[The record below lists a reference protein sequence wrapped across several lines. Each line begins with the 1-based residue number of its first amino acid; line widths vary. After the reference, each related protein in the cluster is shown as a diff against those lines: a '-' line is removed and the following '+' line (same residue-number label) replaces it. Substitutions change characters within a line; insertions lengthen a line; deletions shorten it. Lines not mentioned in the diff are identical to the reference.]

1 MARRHA
7 VRRIGEVLARTLLV
21 AIGVLGSASL
31 VAAQGGR
38 TSVIH
43 GVVTDDS
50 DAAMPGVTV
59 NLTSPALQVPLLS
72 AVTGTDGTY
81 RFGELPAGT
90 FRVSFELAGF
100 SNFVREDVRLT
111 IGFTA
116 RIDAKMAI
124 GTLTESVTVS
134 GQSPV
139 VDLTATGTAATFTN
153 ETLNEI
159 PRGRDLWAVV
169 EMAPGVSRAGA
180 PDVGGSRMA
189 SRPAM
194 ETYGV
199 EAQPKLEVEGINIS
213 TGGDANSAVY
223 LNYFGF
229 DEIQFKT
236 SGTDAEVGTPG
247 MQMIAVLRSGSN
259 DFHGRYEGSYQGPKL
274 QSNNLTD
281 ELRAQGLNNTEPL
294 KHHYDLAG
302 DLGGRIIRNRLWF
315 YGGVSKQNRVS
326 SLLGFVENPGPDN
339 VYLTGDEPL
348 ADFHNSL
355 TQFNVKLS
363 WQISQNNRL
372 IGVYQRGL
380 KQQGEFGA
388 GRLRPLEAT
397 RDYYQPTDV
406 KKVELQSTPSPKM
419 LFSTVI
425 GYGGYYADYS
435 AARLPAY
442 PGTPSAMD
450 RESGLR
456 FGSHEASEQ
465 RPRDNWQGDV
475 SFSYF
480 PDGSFG
486 GRHELKTGVTTYFYT
501 HGTGYLNHDHGNYEL
516 LYDRVLGVPNTPA
529 EITIKNYPLS
539 PRNKLNVYAWY
550 VKDTWRVND
559 SLTLNLGLRYERQTP
574 YIPAQSKPA
583 SPQFPEL
590 FPAGDFG
597 KVDLLT
603 WQRVLPR
610 LGASWSLNS
619 RTVVKASAGLYN
631 YLYNDADVGLYN
643 LNALETIRYRWRD
656 TDGNRD
662 YTPGEVNLGPGS
674 PDYITQTGANTNI
687 FNPDLKQP
695 MTTEATLSFERELA
709 TNVGLRLGYVFRHRR
724 DAFSNAGPNVLR
736 PYDAYTVTFQRPDP
750 GPDGVIGG
758 GDDGDI
764 WTVYDFPLSMAGPA
778 FVGNKIIN
786 QPYDDKFHT
795 MEAALTKRFSNKWSL
810 QSSFWM
816 IKNHAWVEQK
826 FENPNFDHF
835 PLDETWNWGG
845 NLSTTYTMPWD
856 LRVSGF
862 IQSKRGARGQ
872 RTYIFRQLP
881 GLATATVRMEEYGA
895 QEAPAMT
902 NVNLRFSKDFTLRGS
917 LRIGF
922 DADMFNVLNA
932 GTPSAVN
939 WVSGPTF
946 GYATAVLPARVI
958 RLGGRFEF

>member
-1 MARRHA
+1 MARRA
-7 VRRIGEVLARTLLV
+7 IRTFGLAQIILA
-21 AIGVLGSASL
+21 AIGVLGSATLAS
-31 VAAQGGR
+31 AQGGR

-43 GVVTDDS
+43 GIVTDDS
-50 DAAMPGVTV
+50 GGAMPGVTV
-59 NLTSPALQVPLLS
+59 NLTSPALQVPLLTT
-72 AVTGTDGTY
+72 VTGAEGEY

-90 FRVSFELAGF
+90 FRLSFELAGF

-139 VDLTATGTAATFTN
+139 VDLTATGTAATFTT
-153 ETLNEI
+153 EALNEI

-189 SRPAM
+189 SRPSM

-223 LNYFGF
+223 FNYFGF

-247 MQMIAVLRSGSN
+247 MQMIAVLRSGGN

-294 KHHYDLAG
+294 RYHYDLAG
-302 DLGGRIIRNRLWF
+302 DLGGRILANRLWF
-315 YGGVSKQNRVS
+315 YGGISKQNRVS
-326 SLLGFVENPGPDN
+326 SLLGFVSGPGPDGQ
-339 VYLTGDEPL
+339 YLTGDEPL

-355 TQFNVKLS
+355 TQHNIKLS
-363 WQISQNNRL
+363 WQISKNNRL

-380 KQQGEFGA
+380 KKQGEFGA

-397 RDYYQPTDV
+397 RDYYQPTYV
-406 KKVELQSTPSPKM
+406 KKVELQSAPTSKV
-419 LFSTVI
+419 LLTGVF
-425 GYGGYYADYS
+425 GYGGYFADYS
-435 AARLPAY
+435 AARMPAY

-450 RESGLR
+450 RETGLR

-480 PDGSFG
+480 PDASFA
-486 GRHELKTGVTTYFYT
+486 GRHELKTGFTAYRYT
-501 HGTGYLNHDHGNYEL
+501 HGTGYLNHEHGNYEL
-516 LYDRVLGVPNTPA
+516 TFDRVGGVSNQPA
-529 EITIKNYPLS
+529 EVTFKNYPLS
-539 PRNKLNVYAWY
+539 PRNRLNVYAWY
-550 VKDTWRVND
+550 AKDTWRVND
-559 SLTLNLGLRYERQTP
+559 HLTLNLGVRYERQTP

-590 FPAGDFG
+590 FPAGEFE

-610 LGASWSLNS
+610 VGVSWSLND
-619 RTVVKASAGLYN
+619 RTVVKGSFGLYN

-643 LNALETIRYRWRD
+643 LNALEVMRFRWHDLNGDR
-656 TDGNRD
+656 N
-662 YTPGEVNLGPGS
+662 YQPGEVNLDRNGQDFIS
-674 PDYITQTGANTNI
+674 QTGANTNI
-687 FNPDLKQP
+687 FNPDLRQP
-695 MTTEATLSFERELA
+695 LTTEMTASFERELA
-709 TNVGLRLGYVFRHRR
+709 TNVGLRLGYVFRHRK
-724 DAFSNAGPNVLR
+724 DAFSNAGPNVKR
-736 PYDAYTVTFQRPDP
+736 PRDAYTVTFDRQDP
-750 GPDGVIGG
+750 GPDGVLGTA
-758 GDDGDI
+758 DDGDM
-764 WTVYDFPLSMAGPA
+764 WTIYDFSPAYAGAA
-778 FVGNKIIN
+778 FIGNMIIN
-786 QPYDDKFHT
+786 QPDTDRFHT
-795 MEAALTKRFSNKWSL
+795 MEAALTKRFSNRWSL
-810 QSSFWM
+810 QSSFWL

-835 PLDETWNWGG
+835 PLDRTWNWGS
-845 NLSTTYTMPWD
+845 NLSTTYTLPYD
-856 LRVSGF
+856 IRVSGF
-862 IQSKRGARGQ
+862 IQSKRGVRGQ

-881 GLATATVRMEEYGA
+881 QLATATVRMEEYGA

-902 NVNLRFSKDFTLRGS
+902 NVNLRLSKDFTIRGS
-917 LRIGF
+917 IKIGF

-932 GTPSAVN
+932 ATPSAVN
-939 WVSGPTF
+939 WVSGPAF